1 MTIAEPAATA
11 GPTAAPLA
19 ALLPNFAA
27 GERIDA
33 DTILARFMTWVARAG
48 LALYPAQEEA
58 LLEIMADK
66 HVVLNT
72 PTGSGK
78 SLVATALHFKA
89 LAEGKTSFYTC
100 PIKALVSEKFF
111 ALCQLFGPELVG
123 MMTGD
128 ATINRD
134 APIIC
139 CTAEILSNMALRDS
153 ATRVDTVVMD
163 EFHYY
168 ADRERGV
175 AWQIPLLSLDKTTF
189 LLMSATLGELKTIED
204 GLRNLTGRDVAVVR
218 SRERPVPLDY
228 EYRETPLHET
238 IEGLANTRRTPIYL
252 VSFTQRACAEEAQ
265 NLMSVEVCSKD
276 EKESIRAALNAMGMR
291 FDSPYGKDFQRFIRH
306 GIGLHHAGLL
316 PKYRLLVEKLA
327 QQGLL
332 KIVSGTD
339 TLGVGVNV
347 PIRTVLFTQLC
358 KYDGEKVGI
367 LGVRDFQQIAGR
379 AGRKGFDDRG
389 SIVAQAPAHVVE
401 NRRLAAKQTKGK
413 KVVMQKPPLKGYVH
427 FDKNTFDRLVGG
439 TPEPLE
445 SRFNVTHGMLLNCL
459 QAEGARA
466 RRGGGYRR
474 LVEIIARSHGGDRS
488 KRAARRQAS
497 ACFRALRSAHIID
510 VVTTEAVRGRVV
522 EVSGA
527 LQRDFS
533 MNQTLSLYL
542 LEALEALDKESPTY
556 ALDVLSLVEAILENP
571 DVVLFRQLDKLKT
584 ERMDQMKADGVE
596 YEQRIAELE
605 TMEWPKPNRDF
616 IYATF
621 NAFADRHPWVGETNI
636 RPKSVAREMCETFA
650 SFDDYVRDY
659 GLQRSEGVLLR
670 YLSQVWKTLEQAV
683 PAAARTDAVLDLL
696 AALRVMLREVDSSL
710 LDEWESLKAPA
721 ADVARLAAPT
731 GPRGLAD
738 DPRALKAR
746 VRADLHALVRALA
759 ARDYEA
765 AAALLVA
772 GAEPWTPERFTRAL
786 APFLSAH
793 KMLLTTPAARQPNF
807 TRIDALEPRRYRAQ
821 QTLLDPEGE
830 ADWSLDC
837 IVDLT
842 DLTDAK
848 PEGAPL
854 LDLQRIG
861 V

>member
-1 MTIAEPAATA
+1 MTNAAEMDAATSDVNA
-11 GPTAAPLA
+11 SAPAPLA
-19 ALLPNFAA
+19 ALLPARGQATN
-27 GERIDA
+27 A
-33 DTILARFMTWVARAG
+33 DDILARFMTWVSSTG
-48 LALYPAQEEA
+48 LELYPAQEEA

-89 LAEGKTSFYTC
+89 LAEGRTSFYTC

-111 ALCQLFGPELVG
+111 ALCQLFGPDNVG

-128 ATINRD
+128 ATINRT

-139 CTAEILSNMALRDS
+139 CTAEILANMALRD
-153 ATRVDTVVMD
+153 AAARVDTVVMD

-168 ADRERGV
+168 ADRERGA
-175 AWQIPLLSLDKTTF
+175 AWQIPLLCLDKTTF
-189 LLMSATLGELKTIED
+189 LLMSATLGDLKPIED
-204 GLRNLTGRDVAVVR
+204 GLRSLTGREIATIR
-218 SRERPVPLDY
+218 SRDRPVPLDFD
-228 EYRETPLHET
+228 YRETPLHET
-238 IEGLANTRRTPIYL
+238 IDELVTSRRYPIYL
-252 VSFTQRACAEEAQ
+252 VNFTQRACAEEAQ
-265 NLMSVEVCSKD
+265 NLMSVDICTKE
-276 EKESIRAALNAMGMR
+276 EKEAIRGALGDFR

-347 PIRTVLFTQLC
+347 PIRTVVFTQLC

-379 AGRKGFDDRG
+379 AGRKGFDDHG

-401 NRRLAAKQTKGK
+401 NRRLAAKQATGK

-427 FDKNTFDRLVGG
+427 FDKGTFERLVNG

-445 SRFNVTHGMLLNCL
+445 SRFEVTHGMLLNCL
-459 QAEGARA
+459 QSEQARA
-466 RRGGGYRR
+466 RRGGGYHR
-474 LVEIIARSHGGDRS
+474 LVDLVGRSHGGERA
-488 KRAARRQAS
+488 KRAERRRAA
-497 ACFRALRSAHIID
+497 ACFRALRHARIVD
-510 VVTTEAVRGRVV
+510 VVPTEAVRGRVV
-522 EVSGA
+522 EVSGE

-533 MNQTLSLYL
+533 LNQTLSLYL
-542 LEALEALDKESPTY
+542 LEALEALDKSAPTY
-556 ALDVLSLVEAILENP
+556 ALDVLTLVEAILENP

-584 ERMDQMKADGVE
+584 ERMAQMKADGVE
-596 YEQRIAELE
+596 YDERIAELE
-605 TMEWPKPNRDF
+605 AMEWPKPNRDF
-616 IYATF
+616 IYTTF
-621 NAFADRHPWVGETNI
+621 NTFADRHPWVGETNI
-636 RPKSVAREMCETFA
+636 RPKSIAREICETA
-650 SFDDYVRDY
+650 SSFDDYVRDY

-670 YLSQVWKTLEQAV
+670 YLSQAYKTLEQTV
-683 PAAARTDAVLDLL
+683 PAAARTDEVLDLL
-696 AALRVMLREVDSSL
+696 AELRVLLREVDSSL
-710 LDEWESLKAPA
+710 LDEWQSLKDPRL
-721 ADVARLAAPT
+721 RLARAVVVPHVVD
-731 GPRGLAD
+731 PAD
-738 DPRALKAR
+738 DPRALGAR
-746 VRADLHALVRALA
+746 VRAELHRLVKTLST
-759 ARDYEA
+759 RDYEA
-765 AAALLVA
+765 AARLLVE
-772 GAEPWTPERFTRAL
+772 GAEPWSIERLTQAM
-786 APFLSAH
+786 APYWAAH
-793 KMLLTTPAARQPNF
+793 KALLATPASRSPSL
-807 TRIDALEPRRYRAQ
+807 TRLDQVGPRRWRAQ

-830 ADWSLDC
+830 EDWSLDC

-842 DLTDAK
+842 EPK